1 MAEEEEEEEEGENKL
16 VRPLAV
22 KKGGLCLY
30 ILKKFYMP
38 TFIS

>member
-22 KKGGLCLY
+22 KNVLGHLLGPSVHK
-30 ILKKFYMP
+30 
-38 TFIS
+38 SV